1 MKTICVIPARGGSK
15 GLPRKNV
22 KLLAGHPLI
31 AYPIVAALQSG
42 VCDTVFLSTD
52 DEEIAE
58 AGSRYGATVPFLR
71 PAELAGDLTTT
82 EATLKNALESYEAYS
97 GKSFDCCVFITA
109 TDIFRQPTWI
119 TDAVRRLQND
129 LSLESVFAGYGTH
142 KNYWHRNDQG
152 AYERILPW
160 MSTYSS
166 RQIRQTIWRE
176 DTGLASASRASLW
189 REGRRIGDK
198 VEIISNGL
206 TETAID
212 IHDEFDLFLAEK
224 AIEWLRVHAPNRA
237 PVSPSPQ

>member
-1 MKTICVIPARGGSK
+1 
-15 GLPRKNV
+15 
-22 KLLAGHPLI
+22 
-31 AYPIVAALQSG
+31 
-42 VCDTVFLSTD
+42 
-52 DEEIAE
+52 
-58 AGSRYGATVPFLR
+58 
-71 PAELAGDLTTT
+71 
-82 EATLKNALESYEAYS
+82 
-97 GKSFDCCVFITA
+97 
-109 TDIFRQPTWI
+109 
-119 TDAVRRLQND
+119 
-129 LSLESVFAGYGTH
+129 
-142 KNYWHRNDQG
+142 
-152 AYERILPW
+152 